1 MERFKES
8 SGFVH
13 DKVPENTWLNVKQH
27 FWETYGGPWRYN
39 QVIGWMRFYILGS
52 QIRGELWLMVGKR
65 FHRKSHNQ
73 IRWIGKVFEIHS
85 FPDES
90 SEQIFERIEQEFEE
104 LQNKWRRKGRV
115 MDLEC
120 FRTLAPCID
129 WRKLVDMR
137 DKKEL

>member
-1 MERFKES
+1 
-8 SGFVH
+8 
-13 DKVPENTWLNVKQH
+13 
-27 FWETYGGPWRYN
+27 
-39 QVIGWMRFYILGS
+39 
-52 QIRGELWLMVGKR
+52 MVGKR